1 MNVLKFFYSVYAL
14 IMFTIVF
21 LFWSP
26 FLLFGVWF
34 KSLSKP
40 ALRLKHIIAKSFM
53 LSIFMPYSIQYNKKI
68 DFNKQYVIIANHFSF
83 FDIPAFVAINI
94 PMKLIGK
101 MDVSNIPL
109 LGYIFKGLHIY
120 VDRKDK
126 ESRKKTYIKSY
137 KAVDEGFNVG
147 VFPEGG
153 IKTNKVPEMAEFK
166 DGAFAIALKKRIPI
180 LPVSL
185 LDAYRIM
192 QGSFLLS
199 WHKCRVICHEPIS
212 PEGYSIENLEE
223 FKKKCYDILD
233 SKLRKG
239 FLSN

>member
-1 MNVLKFFYSVYAL
+1 MNLLKFFYSVYAL

-53 LSIFMPYSIQYNKKI
+53 LSIFMPYSIQYSKKI
-68 DFNKQYVIIANHFSF
+68 DFNKQYVIIANHFSY

-109 LGYIFKGLHIY
+109 LGKIG
-120 VDRKDK
+120 
-126 ESRKKTYIKSY
+126 
-137 KAVDEGFNVG
+137 
-147 VFPEGG
+147 
-153 IKTNKVPEMAEFK
+153 
-166 DGAFAIALKKRIPI
+166 
-180 LPVSL
+180 
-185 LDAYRIM
+185 
-192 QGSFLLS
+192 
-199 WHKCRVICHEPIS
+199 
-212 PEGYSIENLEE
+212 
-223 FKKKCYDILD
+223 LD
-233 SKLRKG
+233 SNISVSDNKILLANSFCNCSLTFPPKTIVID
-239 FLSN
+239 LAK